1 VGVVS
6 RDRDPTTARTSM
18 LVWQGQRDGFACVAG
33 DPLIIFVVAAWGL
46 LIGGI
51 VYLVRYLVLRTVRSS
66 SQTSASDRE
75 TPLDILKQRYAR
87 GEITAEQY
95 QQMKR
100 TLES

>member
-1 VGVVS
+1 
-6 RDRDPTTARTSM
+6 
-18 LVWQGQRDGFACVAG
+18 VAG